1 MSQTFDKNRE
11 IISNNFI
18 EKVSKGYFLLLQSL
32 IELPKFIEFFNS
44 QSGTIYDTS
53 QKSNE
58 LIQSLNY
65 NMNQC
70 FPGFDFL
77 NTDFIKNEQYENSN
91 YTKKIY
97 AFLLSDDLQ
106 LISSLTIH
114 LFSNSFIGQSNKY
127 YIKIYNVCV
136 AQNQSGTKIL
146 MNHVLTKIKPIA
158 ETIWLDVV
166 VTNEKAYNLYL
177 DLGFEF
183 VFSNKSNTF
192 GMIYNKNN
200 PIISSRDN
208 LVLQKQRRDIITD
221 MRNYKIYNNYI
232 NKIGDLLVPAIISP
246 NFYNFEEEKKEEEK
260 KEEEKKEEEKKE
272 EEKKEDI
279 IKKFIFNIYYFLNP
293 TIKKYTDEM
302 NIEGYR
308 KTQKT
313 RQPLLI
319 FKKNK
324 KSIYLF
330 INSLVNNTDKFN
342 NEISFNYYNKL
353 YNLLHNCSN
362 IDLNDIKILLKT
374 QFPIESL
381 VKIRDEISGT
391 YVEQK
396 LKLNLFSVIF
406 EDEIKT
412 YSYKY
417 IEYPINGDIYNININ
432 RSESIKEIDLYVKYA
447 LSKGVKK
454 ICVKIN
460 NSIPINLIE
469 LYFTFNLLPSYSAC
483 PYKENI
489 FVYNY
494 KRFNNINNTYW
505 ELDSFNFNNLYVE
518 PTKNINQQPISKEV
532 LEKISGCGISN
543 TMEEYY
549 TEYLNYLNFSTY
561 KNKFKVFL
569 PNGDSIFFSFLGYII
584 SQCNETLLTDIL
596 KYFGITE
603 NNQTDFYKIIQ
614 TIPFMTLNY
623 FDSNIIK
630 PGLINNI
637 NILSYTRIV
646 NFMSSNSHGS
656 MVFNDIKS
664 LKKGQKL
671 IMFTKPNTLF
681 YMNNINYN
689 FISLIFDYNNIQR
702 LFDCIDLLNN
712 DNIHLSTYFEQ
723 YRDIISIL
731 MCNNSIPDN
740 DVIIYTDKYN
750 EHILEYNQEIV
761 SWVNFP
767 FPSHQHYM
775 GNFIKISPNKILLNP
790 SLIDRNKINTIF
802 SLHGLFVNFNSD
814 NNNIDNTVTYFE
826 ISDDLTT
833 YTVTLSSNVPLDATD
848 VIIGNLHYQYRTP
861 SIDEFYRKI
870 LRNFNCSIDYVL
882 DFLIKEDNR
891 MLLIQPNYSNNF
903 NTNKETYINFSA
915 IITNLLLSS
924 VEFMDNSLMDNLSI
938 KMLAE
943 YIVYNKLLL
952 LKNDVNTVPL
962 SIRTNEN
969 IDITDFSKSNTPN
982 IYIKEYST
990 QNKQIYLS
998 YLLDKGLKHNSFIC
1012 CRGVEN
1018 YQGVINV
1025 VPLPGEI
1032 RLRDLLTKKLIH
1044 TLF

>member
-1 MSQTFDKNRE
+1 MSQSFQNE
-11 IISNNFI
+11 IPILNNFI
-18 EKVSKGYFLLLQSL
+18 EKMSKGYFLLLNSL
-32 IELPKFIEFFNS
+32 NELPNFIEFFNS
-44 QSGTIYDTS
+44 KFNTIYDTS

-58 LIQSLNY
+58 LIQNLKY
-65 NMNQC
+65 NMNHC
-70 FPGFDFL
+70 FPGLDFL
-77 NTDFIKNEQYENSN
+77 NIDFIKNEQYENSN

-114 LFSNSFIGQSNKY
+114 LFSNSLIRESNKY
-127 YIKIYNVCV
+127 YIKIHNVCV

-146 MNHVLTKIKPIA
+146 MNHVLTKINPIA
-158 ETIWLDVV
+158 ETIWLDVL

-177 DLGFEF
+177 DIGFEF
-183 VFSNKSNTF
+183 VFSNKSNTNTF

-200 PIISSRDN
+200 PMISSRDN
-208 LVLQKQRRDIITD
+208 LVLQKQRRDIMTD
-221 MRNYKIYNNYI
+221 MWNYKIYQNYI
-232 NKIGDLLVPAIISP
+232 NKIGDSLVPAIILP
-246 NFYNFEEEKKEEEK
+246 NVYNFEDNQEDKQ
-260 KEEEKKEEEKKE
+260 
-272 EEKKEDI
+272 EDI
-279 IKKFIFNIYYFLNP
+279 IKIFISNIYDFLNP
-293 TIKKYTDEM
+293 TSKKYTDEM

-308 KTQKT
+308 KTQQT
-313 RQPLLI
+313 QQPLLI

-342 NEISFNYYNKL
+342 NEISFKYYNKL
-353 YNLLHNCSN
+353 YQLLHNCSN
-362 IDLNDIKILLKT
+362 IDLNDLKILLKT
-374 QFPIESL
+374 QFPIFTK
-381 VKIRDEISGT
+381 VKIRDETGT
-391 YVEQK
+391 YIEQK

-406 EDEIKT
+406 EDEIVT

-432 RSESIKEIDLYVKYA
+432 RIESIKEIDLYVKYA

-454 ICVKIN
+454 ICVRIN

-469 LYFTFNLLPSYSAC
+469 LYFTFNLLPSYSAS

-505 ELDSFNFNNLYVE
+505 EFDSFNFNNLYVE
-518 PTKNINQQPISKEV
+518 PTKNINQQSISKEV
-532 LEKISGCGISN
+532 LEKISGCGLSN

-569 PNGDSIFFSFLGYII
+569 PNGDAIFFSFLGYII
-584 SQCNETLLTDIL
+584 SQCNETLLTELL

-603 NNQTDFYKIIQ
+603 NNPDIYKIIQ
-614 TIPFMTLNY
+614 NTPFMTLNY

-630 PGLINNI
+630 PGLIHNI
-637 NILSYTRIV
+637 NILYYTRVV
-646 NFMSSNSHGS
+646 NFMSSNSHGA
-656 MVFNDIKS
+656 MLFNDIKS

-681 YMNNINYN
+681 YMNNLNYN
-689 FISLIFDYNNIQR
+689 FLNLIFDYNNIQR

-712 DNIHLSTYFEQ
+712 DNINFYTYFEQ

-731 MCNNSIPDN
+731 MCNNSIQDN

-761 SWVNFP
+761 SWINLPLP

-775 GNFIKISPNKILLNP
+775 GDFTKISPNKILLN
-790 SLIDRNKINTIF
+790 SLLIDRNKINSIF

-814 NNNIDNTVTYFE
+814 NNNINNTVTYFE
-826 ISDDLTT
+826 ISADLTT
-833 YTVTLSSNVPLDATD
+833 YTVTLSSDVPLDATY
-848 VIIGNLHYQYRTP
+848 VIIGNLHYQYRT
-861 SIDEFYRKI
+861 SIQDFYRKI
-870 LRNFNCSIDYVL
+870 LEYGNFKCDRAYVL

-891 MLLIQPNYSNNF
+891 MLLIQPNYTNNF
-903 NTNKETYINFSA
+903 NTNNETYINLSS

-924 VEFMDNSLMDNLSI
+924 VEFINNSQMEQRSI

-943 YIVYNKLLL
+943 HIVYNKLLR
-952 LKNDVNTVPL
+952 LKNDANTLPL

-969 IDITDFSKSNTPN
+969 IDITDFEKSNTLN

-998 YLLDKGLKHNSFIC
+998 SLLDKGLKHNSFIC
-1012 CRGVEN
+1012 CRGIEN
-1018 YQGVINV
+1018 YKDVINV
-1025 VPLPGEI
+1025 DPLPGEI
-1032 RLRDLLTKKLIH
+1032 RLRDLLAKKLH
-1044 TLF
+1044 YFRRLF